1 MARSYWRGSHYLEWL
16 LDRQDVMAHRV
27 GDLKLLGSEEEYQKV
42 MIFFAE
48 VIQAFGKSVE
58 VRQQVIAT
66 ATVYFKRFF
75 SRNSFKT
82 VDAWLMAPSCLFLAS
97 KVEEFGMLSQKNL
110 LASCRNV
117 VHAHYSAYFPDGFGY
132 PYRAQDVLEC
142 EFMLLEA
149 MDCSLI
155 VFHPYR
161 PLVLFCEELRPQLHE
176 LADLLLER
184 AWWIVNDSYRT
195 DVCLYYPPYLIA
207 LGCLQTAF
215 VLLANNTDLLAS
227 VSGSSSISGSSTR
240 HTYSH
245 PPQPSVNPL
254 AVADRWFSELNVD
267 MEKVLEVTRHL
278 LNLYDLWRRYDEAT
292 EMPNILLKKLPRPV
306 VQPPPHTNPSS
317 GSCCLQTAFVLLAN
331 NTDLLASVSG
341 SSSISG
347 SSTRHTYSH
356 PPQPSVNPL
365 AVADRWFS
373 ELNVDME
380 KVLEVTRHLL
390 NLYDLWRRYD
400 EATEMPNILLKKL
413 PRPVVQPPPHT
424 NPSSGSCSAF
434 PNASTTVITANPV
447 TGAGSGASQSSAS
460 CGAPPHGQMMPSS
473 SSVSG
478 GAGVGSGA
486 VGTGGGSNNLP
497 ESQPHLV
504 AHHPQ
509 VQPNRTAGVPVRMHS
524 QQQPPPPQ
532 GMQHLGLR

>member
-27 GDLKLLGSEEEYQKV
+27 GDLKILGSEEEYQKV

-132 PYRAQDVLEC
+132 PYRAQDILEC

-245 PPQPSVNPL
+245 PPQPSINPL

-278 LNLYDLWRRYDEAT
+278 LNLYDLWRRYDEA
-292 EMPNILLKKLPRPV
+292 
-306 VQPPPHTNPSS
+306 S
-317 GSCCLQTAFVLLAN
+317 
-331 NTDLLASVSG
+331 
-341 SSSISG
+341 
-347 SSTRHTYSH
+347 
-356 PPQPSVNPL
+356 
-365 AVADRWFS
+365 
-373 ELNVDME
+373 
-380 KVLEVTRHLL
+380 
-390 NLYDLWRRYD
+390 
-400 EATEMPNILLKKL
+400 EMPNILLKKL

-434 PNASTTVITANPV
+434 PNASTAVITANTV

-460 CGAPPHGQMMPSS
+460 CGAPPHGQMMPGS

-486 VGTGGGSNNLP
+486 VGTGGGSSNLP

-504 AHHPQ
+504 AHHSQ
-509 VQPNRTAGVPVRMHS
+509 VQPNRTSGVPVRMHP
-524 QQQPPPPQ
+524 QQQPPPQ
-532 GMQHLGLR
+532 GMPHLGLR